1 MSACSFEFRQ
11 PPSGTREPRADRANR
26 NSQRERRL
34 LVAQTGPGAQRE
46 DFLFAPRQLFD
57 EPEHPKHFAL
67 GVEPLLNILGKV
79 EGRARLREPGERR
92 RVPPLRATPVPNDVR
107 RDAVSQGRTLSGGRS
122 FFRRRQA
129 SRNTIETRSSATAQS
144 PLRRKQEL

>member
-67 GVEPLLNILGKV
+67 GVEPLLNILGKSRV
-79 EGRARLREPGERR
+79 ARGCGSRASADAYRRCERR
-92 RVPPLRATPVPNDVR
+92 RF
-107 RDAVSQGRTLSGGRS
+107 RTT
-122 FFRRRQA
+122 FVA
-129 SRNTIETRSSATAQS
+129 M
-144 PLRRKQEL
+144 P